1 MQEVLSPSNSDRH
14 SGNFNSRVSSLSL
27 SLPVAALVILAI
39 FFLPFTKALTIYV
52 GFPLK
57 IYEVL
62 FVLAFLLFILNFPR
76 LPKKFVSRF
85 LIIILLFWVV
95 ALISSSSPLISSTVD
110 ANINFRGGAS
120 VDAGMRVC
128 YLAFNIAVFVMVY
141 YVASRY
147 RNWVIDFW
155 LYGMAVAASYGLY
168 SFLSF
173 NILGDAY
180 LLPGLERHQMGYID
194 TLLVPRSGT
203 FEEGNFAGLY
213 FMSSLAIAVWAS
225 RYWFALLAL
234 SGVVLSLSTSA
245 VLGLVIFASM
255 YIALGRIGIFK
266 KAAFVLLPSVI
277 GVISFYYLGFDAK
290 FEEGAGASGSV
301 RLNEAMTGLEIFSAN
316 PIFGVGLG
324 QYGFLYSQ
332 FEWDSAL
339 SIFSSAE
346 KHIPNNVYVELLSET
361 GIVGFLLFLA
371 FWGKWMR
378 SYTATNRQ
386 VFLPFGL
393 GMLAVWIAYP
403 TFNITYLWCLAG
415 LGLAIQKIYEDDR
428 LVVNVANTEDRR

>member
-1 MQEVLSPSNSDRH
+1 MQEVLSSSNSDRH
-14 SGNFNSRVSSLSL
+14 SGNFNSRVSSLL
-27 SLPVAALVILAI
+27 LPVAILVILAI
-39 FFLPFTKALTIYV
+39 FFLPFTKALTLNV

-62 FVLAFLLFILNFPR
+62 FVLAVPLFVLNSPR

-95 ALISSSSPLISSTVD
+95 AMISSSSPLISSTAD

-120 VDAGMRVC
+120 VDAAMRVS

-141 YVASRY
+141 YVAR
-147 RNWVIDFW
+147 RHLHWVVNFW
-155 LYGMAVAASYGLY
+155 LYGMAAAASYGLY
-168 SFLSF
+168 SLLSF

-180 LLPGLERHQMGYID
+180 LLPGLERHQMGYIG

-213 FMSSLAIAVWAS
+213 FMSSLAIAAWA
-225 RYWFALLAL
+225 RKYWFALLAL
-234 SGVVLSLSTSA
+234 SGIVLSLSTSA
-245 VLGLVIFASM
+245 VLGLVIFVFM
-255 YIALGRIGIFK
+255 YIALGQIGIFK
-266 KAAFVLLPSVI
+266 KASFALLTLVI
-277 GVISFYYLGFDAK
+277 GILTFYYLGFDTK
-290 FEEGAGASGSV
+290 FEEGAGSSGAV
-301 RLNEAMTGLEIFSAN
+301 RLNEAMTGLEIFSSN
-316 PIFGVGLG
+316 PIFGAGLG
-324 QYGFLYSQ
+324 QYGFLFNR
-332 FEWDSAL
+332 FEWDPTL
-339 SIFSSAE
+339 SIFTSAG

-361 GIVGFLLFLA
+361 GMVGFLLFLV

-378 SYTATNRQ
+378 SFTATNRQ

-403 TFNITYLWCLAG
+403 TFNITYLWCMAG
-415 LGLAIQKIYEDDR
+415 LGLAIQKNYEADR
-428 LVVNVANTEDRR
+428 LVVNRC